1 MSKFTLKMIDDYAS
15 KLLIGLTE
23 EEKKMIQEEFDSIDS
38 NIDLINN
45 IEGISDVEELSFPY
59 DMEVTELRNDEEV
72 IDTID
77 IDTLLSNC
85 DRTEGREIEV
95 PKVVA

>member
-1 MSKFTLKMIDDYAS
+1 MSKFTTEMIDNYAD
-15 KLLIGLTE
+15 KLLIGLTN
-23 EEKKMIQEEFDSIDS
+23 EEKEMIQNEFDSIDKTM
-38 NIDLINN
+38 DLINN
-45 IEGISDVEELSFPY
+45 IEGISNVEPQSFPFEMEVEELRS
-59 DMEVTELRNDEEV
+59 DDDVSEV
-72 IDTID
+72 IE